1 MKQKKTNYLRIIRVA
16 LAFVFFTSITLLFLD
31 VTGALHSYLGWM
43 AKIQFLPA
51 ALSLNVVIVA
61 LLILLTLVFGRV
73 YCSVI
78 CPLGVMQDIISWT
91 RGKMKKKDRFRFKY
105 VKEHKWLRHASN
117 FLCHIGIRSICN
129 IRFSCSVQCVWQDC
143 PEPVRSSIWLR
154 QQPPGMGGRKAWQ
167 LCILF

>member
-1 MKQKKTNYLRIIRVA
+1 MKQKKINYLRIIRVA

-78 CPLGVMQDIISWT
+78 
-91 RGKMKKKDRFRFKY
+91 
-105 VKEHKWLRHASN
+105 
-117 FLCHIGIRSICN
+117 
-129 IRFSCSVQCVWQDC
+129 
-143 PEPVRSSIWLR
+143 
-154 QQPPGMGGRKAWQ
+154 
-167 LCILF
+167 